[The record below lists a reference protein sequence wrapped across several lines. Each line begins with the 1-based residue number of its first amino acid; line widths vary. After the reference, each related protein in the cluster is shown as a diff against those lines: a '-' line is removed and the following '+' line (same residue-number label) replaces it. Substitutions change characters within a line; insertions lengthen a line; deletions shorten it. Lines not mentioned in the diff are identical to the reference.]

1 MSKIPIKH
9 AQQTYACSRMQ
20 SDTMHAYP
28 AQTQT
33 PAGKCSNW
41 HTRQKEEPVPP
52 PHFQL
57 ISCMEIIFKTEQNG
71 GPSLSGRV
79 GLCRAPRAGWHVTV
93 YACLLNKRCWPRW
106 KSAIGHLICPTSVI
120 GSWPNTQHSCPL
132 RVEVLVYSMQKL
144 YTKIYR
150 YLGGGCIWDELLIIL
165 GAVYKCLLI
174 FC

>member
-1 MSKIPIKH
+1 MLTNAVWH
-9 AQQTYACSRMQ
+9 NACISCTDADASRKMFKV
-20 SDTMHAYP
+20 AYTTKGR
-28 AQTQT
+28 AC
-33 PAGKCSNW
+33 A
-41 HTRQKEEPVPP
+41 P